1 MGDRGAGKGE
11 VWIGDL
17 GGVINL
23 TKVARRPEWC
33 NNWDGFQ
40 SKWFFRIL
48 GLQ

>member
-23 TKVARRPEWC
+23 TRVARRPE
-33 NNWDGFQ
+33 F
-40 SKWFFRIL
+40 FFRIL